1 MERVIITP
9 LASGSS
15 GNAYHVTQGGASL
28 LLECGLTY
36 KQIKKGLGFNAG
48 GLCGCLVSHEHMD
61 HARAVGLLAARGIDI
76 YASGGTLEALGV
88 KHHRLHTIKAMKQFM
103 VGPWRV
109 LPFETRHD
117 ATEPLGFLIAGGDE
131 KLLYVTDS
139 CYVRYRFAG
148 LTHIMIECNYAG
160 DILAENVK
168 AGDIHP
174 ALRRRIA
181 RSHMSLETVK
191 EMLLANDLSRVGEIW
206 LLHLSCDNSD
216 GRRFKRE
223 VEEIT
228 GKPTYIC

>member
-1 MERVIITP
+1 MEITP
-9 LASGSS
+9 LTSGSS
-15 GNAYHVTQGGASL
+15 GNAYYVTQGGASL
-28 LLECGLTY
+28 LLECGLPF
-36 KQIKKGLGFNAG
+36 KQIQKGLNFKVTE
-48 GLCGCLVSHEHMD
+48 LSGCLVSHEHMD
-61 HARAVGLLAARGIDI
+61 HAKAMADIARAGIDI
-76 YASGGTLEALGV
+76 YTSSGTQEALGI
-88 KHHRLHTIKAMKQFM
+88 KHHRLHTIKAMQQFT

-117 ATEPLGFLIAGGDE
+117 ATEPLGFLIAGEGDE

-148 LTHIMIECNYAG
+148 VTHIMIECNYAG
-160 DILAENVK
+160 EILAENVK

-174 ALRRRIA
+174 ALRRRIT

-216 GRRFKRE
+216 GRRFKQE
-223 VEEIT
+223 VEEVT